1 MIINQTKVNPF
12 QIKLIPSPPEGW
24 GVVLI
29 HLWTMD
35 TGHWPTQLHH
45 ENCKGHH
52 HNLFCHDEV
61 ITNFTRMPQLVSILN
76 WLRYITSIVF
86 FLSNIKS
93 LRESFETNQIF
104 LKSSPSPPLSL
115 LDLDKIQF
123 PYCRPPSLLLKRKC
137 QRSTEVGNRL
147 RLFVSLEICSQ
158 LILWDNSSSSKKY
171 LSKKAR

>member
-1 MIINQTKVNPF
+1 MIINQTKLNPF
-12 QIKLIPSPPEGW
+12 QIKLPSPPEGW

-45 ENCKGHH
+45 EKGKGHH
-52 HNLFCHDEV
+52 NLLCHDEV

-86 FLSNIKS
+86 FFIKYKILKREFWNKSNIS
-93 LRESFETNQIF
+93 EELPQS
-104 LKSSPSPPLSL
+104 PLSL